1 MSERVN
7 LATATQIVPDLLH
20 KKTLL
25 AMLLFLGSESIFFA
39 CLIAAYVYYTGAS
52 PNGPNA
58 KSVLDPLKT
67 GIYTIC
73 LLSSSV
79 TVYFAERAQRKG
91 KKGLALWLGATMLL
105 GAVFLYGE
113 MQEYRTLLHQN
124 VTVSRNL
131 FGSTY
136 YTLTGFHALHVT
148 AGLFLLGTMLV
159 ISLRRPMGK
168 AQQIA
173 LECVSYYWHFV
184 DVVWVAVFSSVYL
197 WSANR

>member
-1 MSERVN
+1 M
-7 LATATQIVPDLLH
+7 ATATQIAPDLLH
-20 KKTLL
+20 KKTVL
-25 AMLLFLGSESIFFA
+25 AMLLFLGSESIFFV

-52 PNGPNA
+52 LNGPNA
-58 KSVLDPLKT
+58 TTVLDPLKT
-67 GIYTIC
+67 GMYTAC
-73 LLSSSV
+73 LLSSSL

-91 KKGLALWLGATMLL
+91 KKGLALWLGGTILL

-113 MQEYRTLLHQN
+113 MQEYRKLLHLN

-148 AGLFLLGTMLV
+148 AGLVLLGTILV
-159 ISLRRPMGK
+159 ISLRRPMGR
-168 AQQIA
+168 AQQTA

-184 DVVWVAVFSSVYL
+184 DIVWVAVFSSVYL